1 MNVLYLEAMII
12 KMLRLM
18 MLTRRRS
25 RQKKKMMKKM
35 CKLLYLQHVPKDP
48 PPVRHVQFEKNR
60 VCRGSGIKVTYML
73 DGQISPF
80 LPKSYIGATDP
91 VNVFEYF
98 FDNDVCKY
106 LADMSTKY
114 ARIDKGVHNIQITV
128 ADIRC
133 FIGILLLSG
142 YISVPRWRMLWE
154 VDSETFNATVSN
166 AMRRSQYE
174 NIKRYL
180 HCADIALLKPGDK
193 FAKMRPLMAMLNE
206 RYLACASLEEHLC
219 VDESMAP
226 YFGRHGA
233 KQFIRGKPVRFG
245 FKFWCLCDRRGY
257 LIQFEPYQSGQ
268 YDKDIGLGASVV
280 LDVMSEVPR
289 GIPFKLF
296 GDRFFTSL
304 HLIDDLNPASEMT
317 YIVSGGALN
326 STHSLDDLKA
336 YGYGY
341 TGTVMLN
348 RTERCPVMIP
358 KLLAKKHR
366 GFCDYQ
372 LDQSANVLVVGW
384 NDNRPVYLASNI
396 HGVSPV
402 GVCTRWSSSEKKK
415 VTVQLPDLAGKYNKY
430 MGGVDRMDQN
440 TANYRVGV
448 RSTKWWWV
456 ASVCF
461 LCRDRHP

>member
-1 MNVLYLEAMII
+1 
-12 KMLRLM
+12 
-18 MLTRRRS
+18 
-25 RQKKKMMKKM
+25 
-35 CKLLYLQHVPKDP
+35 
-48 PPVRHVQFEKNR
+48 
-60 VCRGSGIKVTYML
+60 
-73 DGQISPF
+73 

-142 YISVPRWRMLWE
+142 YVSVPRWRMLWE

-166 AMRRSQYE
+166 AMRRSQFE
-174 NIKRYL
+174 NIKWYL
-180 HCADIALLKPGDK
+180 HCADNALLKPGDK
-193 FAKMRPLMAMLNE
+193 FAKMRQLMAMLNE

-280 LDVMSEVPR
+280 LDLMSELPR
-289 GIPFKLF
+289 DIPFKLF

-304 HLIDDLNPASEMT
+304 HLIDDL
-317 YIVSGGALN
+317 
-326 STHSLDDLKA
+326 KA
-336 YGYGY
+336 CGYGY
-341 TGTVMLN
+341 TGTVMSN
-348 RTERCPVMIP
+348 RIERCPVMIP

-415 VTVQLPDLAGKYNKY
+415 VTVQLPDLVGK
-430 MGGVDRMDQN
+430 
-440 TANYRVGV
+440 
-448 RSTKWWWV
+448 
-456 ASVCF
+456 
-461 LCRDRHP
+461 